1 MRLTRLQLLDIR
13 NFEQL
18 EVTLPE
24 GVCAFI
30 GDNAQGKTNL
40 LEAVNYLTLGRSH
53 RVSSDQALIRAGA
66 QAGVIRAEALTD
78 GGQRIEVSVELRPG
92 RNRAQVN
99 GQPQQ
104 RLSDAFGHIRSVM
117 LAPEDL
123 TLVRGDPG
131 DRRRFL
137 DDLLAGRRASFH
149 GVRADLDRALAQR
162 NALLKD
168 ARARGG
174 QLATDSFEVWTET
187 YANLAG
193 SVLAARIAAVNAL
206 ADPVMDAY
214 ADLVSHSPPSDVDR
228 LPVVGYELSSG
239 RSLQGT
245 TGQPVPD
252 PAALAQELRQA
263 LVERHD
269 EELRRGV
276 TLVGPHRDELFL
288 GIGQLPAKGYA
299 SHGEQWS
306 LALALKLA
314 THRVIAE
321 VGDEPVLL
329 LDDVFADLD
338 GHRRERLAAR
348 CETFPQV
355 LVTAATGTEVPVSGM
370 RFTVAGGTVRRPD
383 RPAPGGG

>member
-1 MRLTRLQLLDIR
+1 MRLTRLQLLDVR
-13 NFEQL
+13 NFAQL
-18 EVTLPE
+18 DLTLPE
-24 GVCAFI
+24 GVCTFV

-40 LEAVNYLTLGRSH
+40 LEAVSYLTLGRSH
-53 RVSSDQALIRAGA
+53 RVSSDQALIRTGA
-66 QAGVIRAEALTD
+66 EAGVIRAEAYTD
-78 GGQRIEVSVELRPG
+78 GGQRVEVSVELRPG

-104 RLSDAFGHIRSVM
+104 RLSDAFGHVRSVM

-168 ARARGG
+168 ARASGG
-174 QLATDSFEVWTET
+174 RLASGSFEVWTET
-187 YANLAG
+187 YVNLAG

-206 ADPVMDAY
+206 ADPVADAY
-214 ADLVSHSPPSDVDR
+214 ADLVSDSPPADSGR

-245 TGQPVPD
+245 SGQPVPD
-252 PAALAQELRQA
+252 PAELAQELRHA
-263 LVERHD
+263 LQGRRD

-276 TLVGPHRDELFL
+276 TLAGPHRDELYL
-288 GIGQLPAKGYA
+288 GIGELPAKGYA

-348 CETFPQV
+348 CERFPQV
-355 LVTAATGTEVPVSGM
+355 LITAATGTDPPAAGV
-370 RFTVAGGTVRRPD
+370 RFTVAGGTVQRPD
-383 RPAPGGG
+383 RPVPG